1 MRLMWLVGPLLLLLA
16 ACGNPTAEP
25 AEPGAPG
32 NPLRGTTFQ
41 SGDITVDGKPHEL
54 VAGTRVALDFTDDDR
69 LVATAGCNTMS
80 GPVDTGG
87 GKLAVDGLATT
98 EMGCDGPRHAQDE
111 WLAGVLGDGPTW
123 RLDDQTLTVSTADAE
138 LVLTNREVTDPDL
151 SLAETEW
158 AVDTLI
164 DGQTASSVPAG
175 ATATLVFNESQVAIS
190 AGCNGGSAD
199 YTMTGDTIR
208 FGRANMTLKA
218 CEPDIMRL
226 EAAVLAVTR
235 DEVTFEIDADR
246 LTITHPSGKG
256 LQLRAQ

>member
-1 MRLMWLVGPLLLLLA
+1 MWLACPLLLLLA
-16 ACGNPTAEP
+16 ACGSPSADS
-25 AEPGAPG
+25 ASPGAPS
-32 NPLRGTTFQ
+32 NPLRGTTFE
-41 SGDITVDGKPHEL
+41 SGDVTVDGKPHEL

-98 EMGCDGPRHAQDE
+98 EVGCDGPRQAQDE
-111 WLAGVLGDGPTW
+111 WLAGILGDGPTW
-123 RLDDQTLTVSTADAE
+123 RLDDQTLTVSTPDAE
-138 LVLTNREVTDPDL
+138 LVLTNREVTNPDL

-158 AVDTLI
+158 AVDTIL

-175 ATATLVFNESQVAIS
+175 ATATLLFGESQVVIA
-190 AGCNGGSAD
+190 AGCNDGSAD
-199 YTMTGDTIR
+199 YEMTGDTIR
-208 FGRANMTLKA
+208 FDRAKMTRKA

-246 LTITHPSGKG
+246 LTVNHPSGKG
-256 LQLRAQ
+256 LQLRAKSAR